1 MSQLLAP
8 RFQKER
14 IHPQLSAYFM
24 GIIGSVS
31 YIDFYYL
38 VLPNARNTPHFCPP
52 RSSAALHI
60 MKPWVSIES
69 RPLTVICGTCKMLTE
84 GPASRM
90 IYFTSI
96 ISTR

>member
-38 VLPNARNTPHFCPP
+38 VLGMP
-52 RSSAALHI
+52 REQSTDNSLRL
-60 MKPWVSIES
+60 S
-69 RPLTVICGTCKMLTE
+69 RHQGTCSKQRA
-84 GPASRM
+84 ASHLSM
-90 IYFTSI
+90 DDGQT
-96 ISTR
+96 